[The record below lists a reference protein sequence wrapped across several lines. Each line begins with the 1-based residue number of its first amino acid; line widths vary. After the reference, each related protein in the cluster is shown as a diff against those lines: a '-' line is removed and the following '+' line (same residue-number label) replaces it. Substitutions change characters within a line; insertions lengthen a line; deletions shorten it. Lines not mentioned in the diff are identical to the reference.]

1 MVSELAL
8 EDIARIEREGGHVA
22 PRDVVWLNALALRIT
37 ADPSCTLGAL
47 PRVCVVEDVLIRQ
60 PSIAQDILLDE
71 LDGILDHDEGTT
83 LAIEAYVL
91 SHGTTDM
98 PAHPSMFAAKV
109 QGWLRAT
116 FHETTA
122 AELRRAVD
130 FVLYGAAPEVDE
142 LPPPSP
148 QKEDEQKEDEQKKDA
163 TPRSSSLA
171 DWQMASAL
179 GIDSTAALAA
189 TSEALAAMIE
199 TAYIVSHK
207 CPLSKEDA
215 RRAGDYYRALE
226 EVRKRSFPQKQEGDK
241 K

>member
-1 MVSELAL
+1 MVSDLAI
-8 EDIARIEREGGHVA
+8 EDIARIEREGGKVA

-91 SHGTTDM
+91 SHGTVEM
-98 PAHPSMFAAKV
+98 PAHPNMFAVKV

-116 FHETTA
+116 FKDTTA

-130 FVLYGAAPEVDE
+130 YVLYGATPEVDE
-142 LPPPSP
+142 LPPLP
-148 QKEDEQKEDEQKKDA
+148 EQMEAERKDN
-163 TPRSSSLA
+163 TPHSTSLA
-171 DWQMASAL
+171 DFQMASAL
-179 GIDSTAALAA
+179 GIDSHAALSA
-189 TSEALAAMIE
+189 TSESLAGMIE
-199 TAYIVSHK
+199 TAYLVRHK

-226 EVRKRSFPQKQEGDK
+226 EVRKRSFPQKLDGGK

>member
-22 PRDVVWLNALALRIT
+22 PRDVVWLNALALSIT
-37 ADPSCTLGAL
+37 ADPSCTLGTL

-91 SHGTTDM
+91 SHGTVDM
-98 PAHPSMFAAKV
+98 PAHPNMFAVKV

-116 FHETTA
+116 FKETSA

-130 FVLYGAAPEVDE
+130 YVLYGAVPEVDE

-148 QKEDEQKEDEQKKDA
+148 QKEDEPNKDV
-163 TPRSSSLA
+163 TPRSTSLA
-171 DWQMASAL
+171 DFQMATAL

-189 TSEALAAMIE
+189 TSETLAGMIE
-199 TAYIVSHK
+199 TAYLVRHK

-226 EVRKRSFPQKQEGDK
+226 EVRKRSFPQKLDEDK

>member
-8 EDIARIEREGGHVA
+8 EDIARIEREGGKVS
-22 PRDVVWLNALALRIT
+22 PRDVVWLNSLALRIT

-83 LAIEAYVL
+83 LAIEAFVL
-91 SHGTTDM
+91 SHGTTEM

-116 FHETTA
+116 FKETTA

-130 FVLYGAAPEVDE
+130 FVLYGATPEVDE
-142 LPPPSP
+142 LPPLP
-148 QKEDEQKEDEQKKDA
+148 EQTEKDEQKKDTA
-163 TPRSSSLA
+163 PRSSSLA

-179 GIDSTAALAA
+179 GIDSRAALSA
-189 TSEALAAMIE
+189 TSESLAGMIE
-199 TAYIVSHK
+199 TAYIVRHK
-207 CPLSKEDA
+207 CPMSKGDA
-215 RRAGDYYRALE
+215 GRAGDYYRALE
-226 EVRKRSFPQKQEGDK
+226 EVRKRSFPK
-241 K
+241 KLDRGKK

>member
-1 MVSELAL
+1 MVSDLAI
-8 EDIARIEREGGHVA
+8 EDIARIEREGGKVA

-37 ADPSCTLGAL
+37 ADPACSLGSL

-71 LDGILDHDEGTT
+71 LDALFEHDEGTT

-91 SHGTTDM
+91 SHGTVDM
-98 PAHPSMFAAKV
+98 PAHPNMFAVKV

-116 FHETTA
+116 FKDTTA

-130 FVLYGAAPEVDE
+130 YVLYGATPEVDE
-142 LPPPSP
+142 LPPIA
-148 QKEDEQKEDEQKKDA
+148 EQKDEERADM
-163 TPRSSSLA
+163 PPHSSSLA

-179 GIDSTAALAA
+179 GIDSHAALAA

-199 TAYIVSHK
+199 TAYLVSHK
-207 CPLSKEDA
+207 CPLSKEDT

-226 EVRKRSFPQKQEGDK
+226 EVRKRSFPQKPDEGK
-241 K
+241 Q

>member
-71 LDGILDHDEGTT
+71 LDALFDHDEGTT

-91 SHGTTDM
+91 SHGTTEM
-98 PAHPSMFAAKV
+98 PAHPNMFGVKV

-130 FVLYGAAPEVDE
+130 FVLYGASPDVDE
-142 LPPPSP
+142 LPPLP
-148 QKEDEQKEDEQKKDA
+148 EQKEKDGQKKDE

-171 DWQMASAL
+171 DFQMASAL

-189 TSEALAAMIE
+189 TSESLAGMIE
-199 TAYIVSHK
+199 TSYLVSHK
-207 CPLSKEDA
+207 CPLTKEDA

>member
-8 EDIARIEREGGHVA
+8 EDIARIEREGGKVA
-22 PRDVVWLNALALRIT
+22 PRDVVWLNSLALRIT
-37 ADPSCTLGAL
+37 ADPACTLGAL

-60 PSIAQDILLDE
+60 PSISQDILLDE
-71 LDGILDHDEGTT
+71 LDALFDHDEGTT

-91 SHGTTDM
+91 SHGVTEM
-98 PAHPSMFAAKV
+98 PRHPRMFALKV

-130 FVLYGAAPEVDE
+130 YVLYGATPEVDE
-142 LPPPSP
+142 LPPIAEQPE
-148 QKEDEQKEDEQKKDA
+148 KDEERADM
-163 TPRSSSLA
+163 PPHSSSLA
-171 DWQMASAL
+171 DWQMASSL

-189 TSEALAAMIE
+189 TSETLAAMIE
-199 TAYIVSHK
+199 TAYIVRHK
-207 CPLSKEDA
+207 CPLTKEDTK
-215 RRAGDYYRALE
+215 RAGDYYRALE
-226 EVRKRSFPQKQEGDK
+226 EVRSRSFPKKLDEGK

>member
-1 MVSELAL
+1 MVSELAV

-22 PRDVVWLNALALRIT
+22 PFDVVRLNSLALRIT
-37 ADPSCTLGAL
+37 ADPACSLGAL

-71 LDGILDHDEGTT
+71 LDGIMDHDEGTT

-91 SHGTTDM
+91 SHGTVEM
-98 PAHPSMFAAKV
+98 PAHPNMFGVKV

-116 FHETTA
+116 FKETTA

-130 FVLYGAAPEVDE
+130 FVLYGATPDVGEY
-142 LPPPSP
+142 PPL
-148 QKEDEQKEDEQKKDA
+148 QTQNEEQKKDT

-171 DWQMASAL
+171 DFQTAAAL
-179 GIDSTAALAA
+179 GIDSQAALSA

-199 TAYIVSHK
+199 TAYIVRHK
-207 CPLSKEDA
+207 CPLTKEDT

-226 EVRKRSFPQKQEGDK
+226 EVRARSLPPKTDGTKD
-241 K
+241 

>member
-1 MVSELAL
+1 MVSDLAI
-8 EDIARIEREGGHVA
+8 EDIARIEREGGKVA

-37 ADPSCTLGAL
+37 ADPACSLGSL

-71 LDGILDHDEGTT
+71 LDALFDHDEGTT

-91 SHGTTDM
+91 SHGTTEM
-98 PAHPSMFAAKV
+98 PAHPNMFAVKV

-116 FHETTA
+116 FKDSTA

-130 FVLYGAAPEVDE
+130 YVLYGATPEVDE
-142 LPPPSP
+142 LPPIAE
-148 QKEDEQKEDEQKKDA
+148 QTEKERADM
-163 TPRSSSLA
+163 PPHSSSLA

-179 GIDSTAALAA
+179 GIDSHAALAA

-207 CPLSKEDA
+207 CPLSKEDT

-226 EVRKRSFPQKQEGDK
+226 EVRKRSFPQQPDEGKQ
-241 K
+241 

>member
-22 PRDVVWLNALALRIT
+22 PRDVVWLNVLALRIT
-37 ADPSCTLGAL
+37 ADPSCSLGSL
-47 PRVCVVEDVLIRQ
+47 PRVYVVEDVLIRQ

-71 LDGILDHDEGTT
+71 LDALFDHDEGTT

-91 SHGTTDM
+91 SHGTTEM
-98 PAHPSMFAAKV
+98 PAHPNLFAAKV

-116 FHETTA
+116 FKETTA

-130 FVLYGAAPEVDE
+130 FVLYGATPEVDE
-142 LPPPSP
+142 LPPIA
-148 QKEDEQKEDEQKKDA
+148 EQTEKDEQKKDN
-163 TPRSSSLA
+163 TPHSSSLA
-171 DWQMASAL
+171 AWQMASAL
-179 GIDSTAALAA
+179 GIDSHAALAA
-189 TSEALAAMIE
+189 TSESLAGMIE
-199 TAYIVSHK
+199 TAYFVRRK

-226 EVRKRSFPQKQEGDK
+226 EVRKRSFPRKPEGDK
-241 K
+241 Q

>member
-1 MVSELAL
+1 MVSDLAI
-8 EDIARIEREGGHVA
+8 EDIARIEREGGKVA

-37 ADPSCTLGAL
+37 ADPACSLGSL

-71 LDGILDHDEGTT
+71 LDALFEHDEGTT

-91 SHGTTDM
+91 SHGTVDM
-98 PAHPSMFAAKV
+98 PAHPNMFAVKV

-116 FHETTA
+116 FKDTTA

-130 FVLYGAAPEVDE
+130 YVLYGATPEVDE
-142 LPPPSP
+142 LPPIA
-148 QKEDEQKEDEQKKDA
+148 EQKDEERADM
-163 TPRSSSLA
+163 PPHSSSLA

-179 GIDSTAALAA
+179 GIDSHAALAA

-199 TAYIVSHK
+199 TAYLVPHK
-207 CPLSKEDA
+207 CPLSKEDT

-226 EVRKRSFPQKQEGDK
+226 EVRKRSFPQKPDEGK
-241 K
+241 Q

>member
-1 MVSELAL
+1 MVSDLAI
-8 EDIARIEREGGHVA
+8 EDIARIEREGGKVA

-37 ADPSCTLGAL
+37 ADPACSLGSL
-47 PRVCVVEDVLIRQ
+47 PRVCVVEGVLFRQ

-71 LDGILDHDEGTT
+71 LDALFDHDEGTT

-91 SHGTTDM
+91 SNGTTEM
-98 PAHPSMFAAKV
+98 PSQPRLFGIKV

-116 FHETTA
+116 FKEITA

-130 FVLYGAAPEVDE
+130 YVLYGATPEVDE
-142 LPPPSP
+142 LPPIA
-148 QKEDEQKEDEQKKDA
+148 EQKDEARADM
-163 TPRSSSLA
+163 PPHSSSLA

-179 GIDSTAALAA
+179 GIDSHAALAA

-199 TAYIVSHK
+199 TAYLVSHK
-207 CPLSKEDA
+207 CPLSKEDT

-226 EVRKRSFPQKQEGDK
+226 EVRKRSFPQKPEGDK
-241 K
+241 Q

>member
-71 LDGILDHDEGTT
+71 LDAILDHDEGTT

-91 SHGTTDM
+91 SHGTTEM
-98 PAHPSMFAAKV
+98 PAHPNLFAVKV

-116 FHETTA
+116 FKETSA

-142 LPPPSP
+142 LPPIP
-148 QKEDEQKEDEQKKDA
+148 EQKEDEQKKDV

-179 GIDSTAALAA
+179 GIDSHAALAA
-189 TSEALAAMIE
+189 TSEALAGMIE
-199 TAYIVSHK
+199 TAYLVSHK
-207 CPLSKEDA
+207 CPLTKEDA

-226 EVRKRSFPQKQEGDK
+226 EVRKRSFPQKLDGGK

>member
-37 ADPSCTLGAL
+37 ADPSCSLGSL

-71 LDGILDHDEGTT
+71 LDALFDHDEGTT

-91 SHGTTDM
+91 SHGTTEM
-98 PAHPSMFAAKV
+98 PAHPNLFAAKV

-116 FHETTA
+116 FKKTTA

-130 FVLYGAAPEVDE
+130 FVLYGATPEVDE
-142 LPPPSP
+142 HPPLPAQNEEERADMPPH
-148 QKEDEQKEDEQKKDA
+148 
-163 TPRSSSLA
+163 SSSLA

-179 GIDSTAALAA
+179 GIDSHAALAA
-189 TSEALAAMIE
+189 TSEALSAMIE
-199 TAYIVSHK
+199 TAYLVRHK
-207 CPLSKEDA
+207 CPLSKEDT
-215 RRAGDYYRALE
+215 RRAGDYYRALD
-226 EVRKRSFPQKQEGDK
+226 EVRKRSFPRKPEGDK
-241 K
+241 Q

>member
-1 MVSELAL
+1 MVSDLAI
-8 EDIARIEREGGHVA
+8 EDIARIEREGGRVA

-37 ADPSCTLGAL
+37 ADPASSLGSL
-47 PRVCVVEDVLIRQ
+47 PRVCVVEGVLIRQ

-71 LDGILDHDEGTT
+71 LDALFEHDEGTT

-91 SHGTTDM
+91 SNGTTEM
-98 PAHPSMFAAKV
+98 PSQPRLFGIKV

-116 FHETTA
+116 FRETTA

-130 FVLYGAAPEVDE
+130 YVLYGATPEVDE
-142 LPPPSP
+142 LPPIA
-148 QKEDEQKEDEQKKDA
+148 EQKDEERADM
-163 TPRSSSLA
+163 PPHSSSLA

-179 GIDSTAALAA
+179 GIDSHAALAA
-189 TSEALAAMIE
+189 TSESLAAMIE

-207 CPLSKEDA
+207 CPLSKEDT

-226 EVRKRSFPQKQEGDK
+226 EVRKRSLPQKPDEGK
-241 K
+241 H

>member
-91 SHGTTDM
+91 SHGTVDM
-98 PAHPSMFAAKV
+98 PAHPNMFAMKV

-130 FVLYGAAPEVDE
+130 YVLYGAAPEVDE
-142 LPPPSP
+142 LPPIT
-148 QKEDEQKEDEQKKDA
+148 EQKEDEQKKDT

-171 DWQMASAL
+171 DFQMASAL
-179 GIDSTAALAA
+179 GIASHAALSA
-189 TSEALAAMIE
+189 TSESLAGMIE
-199 TAYIVSHK
+199 TAYLVSHK
-207 CPLSKEDA
+207 CPLTKEDA

-226 EVRKRSFPQKQEGDK
+226 EVRKRSFPQKLDGGK

>member
-1 MVSELAL
+1 MVSDLAI
-8 EDIARIEREGGHVA
+8 EDIARIEREGGKVA

-37 ADPSCTLGAL
+37 ADPACSLGSL
-47 PRVCVVEDVLIRQ
+47 PRVCVVEGVLIRQ

-71 LDGILDHDEGTT
+71 LDALFDHDEGTT

-91 SHGTTDM
+91 SNGTTEM
-98 PAHPSMFAAKV
+98 PSQPRLFGIKV

-116 FHETTA
+116 FRETTA

-130 FVLYGAAPEVDE
+130 YVLYGATPEVDE
-142 LPPPSP
+142 LPPI
-148 QKEDEQKEDEQKKDA
+148 QEQKEEERADM
-163 TPRSSSLA
+163 PPHSSSLA
-171 DWQMASAL
+171 DWQMASSL
-179 GIDSTAALAA
+179 GIDSHAALAA

-207 CPLSKEDA
+207 CPLSKEDT

-226 EVRKRSFPQKQEGDK
+226 EVRKRSFPKKPEGDK
-241 K
+241 Q

>member
-8 EDIARIEREGGHVA
+8 EDIARIEMEGGRVA

-37 ADPSCTLGAL
+37 ADPSCSLGAL

-71 LDGILDHDEGTT
+71 LDALFDHDEGTT

-91 SHGTTDM
+91 SHGTTEM
-98 PAHPSMFAAKV
+98 PAHPNMFAVKV

-116 FHETTA
+116 FKNTTA
-122 AELRRAVD
+122 AELRRSVD
-130 FVLYGAAPEVDE
+130 FVLYGATPDVDE
-142 LPPPSP
+142 LPPIP
-148 QKEDEQKEDEQKKDA
+148 EQKDGEEKKDA

-179 GIDSTAALAA
+179 GIDSHAALAT

-199 TAYIVSHK
+199 TAYLVAHK
-207 CPLSKEDA
+207 CPMSKEDT

-226 EVRKRSFPQKQEGDK
+226 EVRKRSFPQKLDGGK

>member
-1 MVSELAL
+1 MVSDLAI

-22 PRDVVWLNALALRIT
+22 PRDVVWLNSLALRIT
-37 ADPSCTLGAL
+37 ADPACTLGAL

-71 LDGILDHDEGTT
+71 LDGIMDHDEGTT
-83 LAIEAYVL
+83 LAMEAYVL

-116 FHETTA
+116 FKETTA

-130 FVLYGAAPEVDE
+130 YVLYGATPEVDE
-142 LPPPSP
+142 LPPIA
-148 QKEDEQKEDEQKKDA
+148 EQKDEERADM
-163 TPRSSSLA
+163 PPHSSSLA

-179 GIDSTAALAA
+179 GIDSHAALAA

-199 TAYIVSHK
+199 TAYLVSHK
-207 CPLSKEDA
+207 CPLSKEDT

-226 EVRKRSFPQKQEGDK
+226 EVRKRSFPQKLEGDK

>member
-71 LDGILDHDEGTT
+71 LDALFDHDEGTT

-91 SHGTTDM
+91 SHGTVDM
-98 PAHPSMFAAKV
+98 PAHPNMFAVKV

-116 FHETTA
+116 FKETTA

-130 FVLYGAAPEVDE
+130 YVLYGATPEVDE
-142 LPPPSP
+142 LPPIP
-148 QKEDEQKEDEQKKDA
+148 EQNEKDEQKKDN

-171 DWQMASAL
+171 DFQMASAL
-179 GIDSTAALAA
+179 GIDSHAALSA

-199 TAYIVSHK
+199 TAYLVRHK
-207 CPLSKEDA
+207 CPMSKEDT

>member
-1 MVSELAL
+1 MVSDLAL

-22 PRDVVWLNALALRIT
+22 PRDVVWLNSLALRIT

-83 LAIEAYVL
+83 LAIEAFVL
-91 SHGTTDM
+91 SHGTVDM

-116 FHETTA
+116 FHTTTA

-130 FVLYGAAPEVDE
+130 YVLYGALPEVDE
-142 LPPPSP
+142 LPPIA
-148 QKEDEQKEDEQKKDA
+148 EQTEKDGQKKDT
-163 TPRSSSLA
+163 TPRSSALA
-171 DWQMASAL
+171 DFQMASAL
-179 GIDSTAALAA
+179 GIDSHAALAA
-189 TSEALAAMIE
+189 TSEALAGMIE
-199 TAYIVSHK
+199 TAYIVRHK
-207 CPLSKEDA
+207 CPMSKEDA

-226 EVRKRSFPQKQEGDK
+226 EVRSRSFPKKLDEGK

>member
-1 MVSELAL
+1 MVSDLAI
-8 EDIARIEREGGHVA
+8 EDIARIEREGGKVA

-37 ADPSCTLGAL
+37 ADPACSLGSL

-71 LDGILDHDEGTT
+71 LDALFEHDEGTT

-91 SHGTTDM
+91 SHGTTEM
-98 PAHPSMFAAKV
+98 PSQPRLFGIKV

-116 FHETTA
+116 FKETTA

-130 FVLYGAAPEVDE
+130 YVLYGATPEVDE
-142 LPPPSP
+142 HPPLPA
-148 QKEDEQKEDEQKKDA
+148 QNEEKRTVV
-163 TPRSSSLA
+163 TPHSSSLE

-179 GIDSTAALAA
+179 CIDSQAALAA

-199 TAYIVSHK
+199 TAYLVRHK
-207 CPLSKEDA
+207 CPLSKEDT
-215 RRAGDYYRALE
+215 RRAGDYYRALD
-226 EVRKRSFPQKQEGDK
+226 EVRSRSFPQKLNGDK

>member
-1 MVSELAL
+1 MVSDLAI
-8 EDIARIEREGGHVA
+8 EDIARIEREGGKVA

-37 ADPSCTLGAL
+37 ADPACSLGSL
-47 PRVCVVEDVLIRQ
+47 PRVCVVEGVLIRQ

-71 LDGILDHDEGTT
+71 LDALFDHDEGTT

-91 SHGTTDM
+91 SHGTVDM
-98 PAHPSMFAAKV
+98 PAHPNMFAAKV

-116 FHETTA
+116 FHKTTA

-130 FVLYGAAPEVDE
+130 YVLYGATPEVDE
-142 LPPPSP
+142 FPPIT
-148 QKEDEQKEDEQKKDA
+148 EQKEEERADM
-163 TPRSSSLA
+163 PPHSSSLA

-179 GIDSTAALAA
+179 GIDSRAALAA

-199 TAYIVSHK
+199 TAYLVSHK
-207 CPLSKEDA
+207 CPLSKEDT

-226 EVRKRSFPQKQEGDK
+226 EVRKRSFPQKPDEGK
-241 K
+241 Q

>member
-1 MVSELAL
+1 MVSDLAI
-8 EDIARIEREGGHVA
+8 EDIARIEREGGKVA

-37 ADPSCTLGAL
+37 ADPACSLGSL

-71 LDGILDHDEGTT
+71 LDALFEHDEGTT

-91 SHGTTDM
+91 SHGTTEM
-98 PAHPSMFAAKV
+98 PSQPRLFGIKV

-116 FHETTA
+116 FKETTA

-130 FVLYGAAPEVDE
+130 YVLYGATPEVDE
-142 LPPPSP
+142 LPPIPE
-148 QKEDEQKEDEQKKDA
+148 QTEKDEERADM
-163 TPRSSSLA
+163 PPHSSSLA

-179 GIDSTAALAA
+179 GIDSHAALAA

-199 TAYIVSHK
+199 TAYLVSHK
-207 CPLSKEDA
+207 CPLSKEDT

-226 EVRKRSFPQKQEGDK
+226 EVRKRSFPKKPEGDK
-241 K
+241 Q

>member
-1 MVSELAL
+1 MVSDLAI
-8 EDIARIEREGGHVA
+8 EDIARIEREGGKVA

-37 ADPSCTLGAL
+37 ADPACSLGSL

-71 LDGILDHDEGTT
+71 LDALFEHDEGTT

-91 SHGTTDM
+91 SHGTVDM
-98 PAHPSMFAAKV
+98 PAHPNMFAVKV

-116 FHETTA
+116 FRETTA

-130 FVLYGAAPEVDE
+130 YVLYGATPEVDE
-142 LPPPSP
+142 LPPIA
-148 QKEDEQKEDEQKKDA
+148 EQKEEERADM
-163 TPRSSSLA
+163 PPHSSSLA

-179 GIDSTAALAA
+179 GIDSHAALAA

-199 TAYIVSHK
+199 TAYLVSHK
-207 CPLSKEDA
+207 CPLSKEDT

-226 EVRKRSFPQKQEGDK
+226 EVRKRSFPQKLDGEK
-241 K
+241 

>member
-1 MVSELAL
+1 MVSDLAI
-8 EDIARIEREGGHVA
+8 EDIARIEREGGKVA

-37 ADPSCTLGAL
+37 ADPACSLGSL

-71 LDGILDHDEGTT
+71 LDALFDHDEGTT

-91 SHGTTDM
+91 SHGTVDM

-116 FHETTA
+116 FKTTTA

-130 FVLYGAAPEVDE
+130 YVLYGATPEVDE
-142 LPPPSP
+142 LPPI
-148 QKEDEQKEDEQKKDA
+148 QEQKEEEERADM
-163 TPRSSSLA
+163 PPHSSSLA

-179 GIDSTAALAA
+179 GIDSHAALAA

-199 TAYIVSHK
+199 TAYLVSHK
-207 CPLSKEDA
+207 CPLSKEDT

-226 EVRKRSFPQKQEGDK
+226 EVRKRSFPQKPEGDK
-241 K
+241 Q

>member
-8 EDIARIEREGGHVA
+8 EDISRIEREGGRVA
-22 PRDVVWLNALALRIT
+22 PRDVVWLNSLALRIT

-71 LDGILDHDEGTT
+71 LDGIMDHDEGTT

-91 SHGTTDM
+91 SHGTTEM
-98 PAHPSMFAAKV
+98 PAHPNMFAVKV

-116 FHETTA
+116 FKDTTA

-130 FVLYGAAPEVDE
+130 FVLYGATPDVDE
-142 LPPPSP
+142 LPPIT
-148 QKEDEQKEDEQKKDA
+148 EQKEDEPNKDA

-171 DWQMASAL
+171 DFQMASAL
-179 GIDSTAALAA
+179 GIDSHAALSA
-189 TSEALAAMIE
+189 TSEALAGMIE
-199 TAYIVSHK
+199 TAYLVRHK
-207 CPLSKEDA
+207 CPMSKEDA

-226 EVRKRSFPQKQEGDK
+226 EVRKRSFPQKLDGGK

>member
-1 MVSELAL
+1 MVSDLAI
-8 EDIARIEREGGHVA
+8 EDIARIEREGGKVA

-37 ADPSCTLGAL
+37 ADPACSLGSL

-71 LDGILDHDEGTT
+71 LDALFDHDEGTT

-91 SHGTTDM
+91 SNGTTEM
-98 PAHPSMFAAKV
+98 PSQPRLFGIKV

-116 FHETTA
+116 FKETTA
-122 AELRRAVD
+122 YELRRAVD
-130 FVLYGAAPEVDE
+130 YVLYGATPEVDE
-142 LPPPSP
+142 LPPLP
-148 QKEDEQKEDEQKKDA
+148 EQTEKDEQKKDE

-171 DWQMASAL
+171 DFQMASAL

-189 TSEALAAMIE
+189 TSESLAGMIE
-199 TAYIVSHK
+199 TAYLVSHK
-207 CPLSKEDA
+207 CPLSKEDT

-226 EVRKRSFPQKQEGDK
+226 EVRKRSFPQKPDEGK
-241 K
+241 Q

>member
-1 MVSELAL
+1 MVSDLAI
-8 EDIARIEREGGHVA
+8 EDIARIEREGGKVA

-37 ADPSCTLGAL
+37 ADPTCSLGSL

-71 LDGILDHDEGTT
+71 LDALFEHDEGTT

-91 SHGTTDM
+91 SHGTVDM
-98 PAHPSMFAAKV
+98 PAHPNMFAVKV

-116 FHETTA
+116 FKNTTA

-130 FVLYGAAPEVDE
+130 YVLYGATPEVDE
-142 LPPPSP
+142 LPPLP
-148 QKEDEQKEDEQKKDA
+148 EQKEEERADMP
-163 TPRSSSLA
+163 THSSSLA

-179 GIDSTAALAA
+179 GIDSHAALAA
-189 TSEALAAMIE
+189 TSEALAGMIE
-199 TAYIVSHK
+199 TAYLVSHK
-207 CPLSKEDA
+207 CPLSKEDT

-226 EVRKRSFPQKQEGDK
+226 EVRKRSFPPKPDEGKQ
-241 K
+241 

>member
-1 MVSELAL
+1 MVSDLAI
-8 EDIARIEREGGHVA
+8 EDIARIEREGGKVA

-37 ADPSCTLGAL
+37 ADPSCSLGAL

-60 PSIAQDILLDE
+60 PSISQDILLDE
-71 LDGILDHDEGTT
+71 LDALFDHDEGTT

-91 SHGTTDM
+91 SHGTTEM
-98 PAHPSMFAAKV
+98 PAHPNMFAVKV

-116 FHETTA
+116 FKDTTA

-130 FVLYGAAPEVDE
+130 YVLYGATPEVDE
-142 LPPPSP
+142 LPPLP
-148 QKEDEQKEDEQKKDA
+148 EQKEEERADM
-163 TPRSSSLA
+163 PPHSSSLA

-179 GIDSTAALAA
+179 GIDSHAALAA

-207 CPLSKEDA
+207 CPLSKEDT

-226 EVRKRSFPQKQEGDK
+226 EVRSRSFPKKPEGDK
-241 K
+241 Q

>member
-37 ADPSCTLGAL
+37 ADPACSLGSL

-71 LDGILDHDEGTT
+71 LYGIMDHDEGTT
-83 LAIEAYVL
+83 LAVEAFVL
-91 SHGTTDM
+91 SHGTTEM
-98 PAHPSMFAAKV
+98 PAHPNMFGVKV

-116 FHETTA
+116 FKETTA

-130 FVLYGAAPEVDE
+130 FVLYGASPDVDE
-142 LPPPSP
+142 LPPIP
-148 QKEDEQKEDEQKKDA
+148 EQTEKDEQKKDV

-171 DWQMASAL
+171 DWQTAAAL
-179 GIDSTAALAA
+179 GIDSTASLSA
-189 TSEALAAMIE
+189 TSESLAGMIE
-199 TAYIVSHK
+199 TAYLVSHK
-207 CPLSKEDA
+207 CPMSKEDA

-226 EVRKRSFPQKQEGDK
+226 EVRKRSFPKKQEGDK
-241 K
+241 Q